1 MAKTHVRSQKSFSNN
16 LFRKGIAMKKIII
29 SAMVMALILG
39 LSGLV
44 LAEDNFTKAENFI
57 KIGRLGDAISALEA
71 QIQLKS
77 DDAKAY
83 FMLGNIYLQTNNFAG
98 ADREFQAAITF
109 RPAYRA
115 EIGKK
120 FYSAGLTLLNKGE
133 VDWAKD
139 LFQRTL
145 KLDPAQAKNIASACL
160 VASKRY
166 FALSQPEKAEKLLSL
181 VLLDKTLGK
190 QIQAE
195 RTKYGEK
202 ILAEAKE
209 ESSEEKRQMAIKY
222 LGQQKVDAEF
232 PPKQWVV
239 VFSKEYTGKGYG
251 KGDEGAIVTGYAG
264 KQIVPGDKIIVSGK
278 EFEVWEGRWIR
289 QYVKYE
295 VINQYFG
302 SNDTTYEVKAPVGVE
317 FKIRVER
324 FKYPSE
330 KEKLANFSL
339 NQ

>member
-1 MAKTHVRSQKSFSNN
+1 M
-16 LFRKGIAMKKIII
+16 FRTIIVILAAIILIATP
-29 SAMVMALILG
+29 AF
-39 LSGLV
+39 
-44 LAEDNFTKAENFI
+44 AEDNYTKAENYLDA
-57 KIGRLGDAISALEA
+57 GRLGQAIKVLEA
-71 QIQLKS
+71 QIELKS

-83 FMLGNIYLQTNNFAG
+83 FMLGDIYLRTNNFAD
-98 ADREFQAAITF
+98 ADKEFQAAITF
-109 RPAYRA
+109 RRAYQT
-115 EIGKK
+115 EVGKK
-120 FYSAGLTLLNKGE
+120 FYAAGLARLNSGE

-139 LFQRTL
+139 LFDRTT

>member
-1 MAKTHVRSQKSFSNN
+1 
-16 LFRKGIAMKKIII
+16 
-29 SAMVMALILG
+29 MVMALIFG
-39 LSGLV
+39 LSGV
-44 LAEDNFTKAENFI
+44 VFAEESNFTKAENFI

-109 RPAYRA
+109 RSAYRA

-145 KLDPAQAKNIASACL
+145 KLDPAQAKAIATACL
-160 VASKRY
+160 TAAKRY
-166 FALSQPEKAEKLLSL
+166 FAVSQPEKAEKLLPLILS
-181 VLLDKTLGK
+181 DKTLVS
-190 QIQAE
+190 QFQAE

-202 ILAEAKE
+202 ILAEAKKE
-209 ESSEEKRQMAIKY
+209 LSEEKRQVAIRY
-222 LGQQKVDAEF
+222 LGQEKVNTEF

-239 VFSKEYTGKGYG
+239 VFSKPYVGEGIG
-251 KGDEGAIVTGYAG
+251 KGDEGAIVTAYFG
-264 KQIVPGDKIIVSGK
+264 KQIFRGDRVRVLGK
-278 EFEVWEGRWIR
+278 EFEVWEGGKWVR
-289 QYVKYE
+289 YYDKYE
-295 VINQYFG
+295 VTSRYSG
-302 SNDTTYEVKAPVGVE
+302 SVDTYEVKAPESVE
-317 FKIRVER
+317 FKVEVEH
-324 FKYPSE
+324 FMYPSE
-330 KEKLANFSL
+330 KDKLVSFSL